1 MTATDLDPSR
11 IEEFAGRMVG
21 VLNDSFLAL
30 SISVGHQ
37 TGLFDTMAGLAPST
51 SAEIA
56 KAADLDE
63 RYVREVLGALTTG
76 GITTYDPDLA
86 TYALPGEHAALLT
99 RAAGV
104 ANMAPLTQ
112 FVAVMGTVEQ
122 DIVTCFREGGGVP
135 YAKFPIFHQVMA
147 ELSKDTIDAILIDQV
162 LDLADGLRPRLEAG
176 IEVADFGCGA
186 GHAMNVLARAFPNSR
201 FTGFDIVSEVIDRAR
216 AQAAEWG
223 VTNVTFEVRDVATLD
238 VADRFDL
245 VTAFDAIHDQVDPA
259 GVLDGISRSLKP
271 DGVFLCVDVGASSH
285 LEDNVAHPLG
295 PMIYGL
301 STFHCMTVSLSEG
314 GAGLGTAW
322 GEQTARAMF
331 ADAGF
336 TSIESHQLEADP
348 VNIYYVAQ
356 KG

>member
-1 MTATDLDPSR
+1 
-11 IEEFAGRMVG
+11 VG
-21 VLNDSFLAL
+21 VINDSFLAL

-37 TGLFDTMAGLAPST
+37 TGLFDTMSELPPST
-51 SAEIA
+51 SADIA
-56 KAADLDE
+56 KAADLEE
-63 RYVREVLGALTTG
+63 RYVRELLGVLTTG

-112 FVAVMGTVEQ
+112 FVAVMGSVEQ

-135 YAKFPIFHQVMA
+135 YARFPVFHQVMA
-147 ELSKDTIDAILIDQV
+147 ELSRGTIDAILIDQV
-162 LDLADGLRPRLEAG
+162 LDLDDGLRGRLEAG

-186 GHAMNVLARAFPNSR
+186 GYAMNVLARAFPSSR
-201 FTGFDIVSEVIDRAR
+201 FTGFDIVGEVIETAR
-216 AQAAEWG
+216 AQAEEWG
-223 VTNVTFEVRDVATLD
+223 LTNVAFEVRDVATLD
-238 VADRFDL
+238 ATDRFDL

-259 GVLDGISRSLKP
+259 GVLDGIARALKA
-271 DGVFLCVDVGASSH
+271 DGLFLCVDIGASSH
-285 LEDNVAHPLG
+285 LEDNVEHPMG

-336 TSIESHQLEADP
+336 TSVDSHQLEADP
-348 VNIYYVAQ
+348 VNIYYVAR
-356 KG
+356 KA

>member
-1 MTATDLDPSR
+1 MTTTDLDVAR
-11 IEEFAGRMVG
+11 IEEFAGRLVG

-37 TGLFDTMAGLAPST
+37 TGLFDAMADLPPAT
-51 SAEIA
+51 SADIA

-76 GITTYDPDLA
+76 GVTTYDPDLA

-104 ANMAPLTQ
+104 SNMAPLTQ

-122 DIVTCFREGGGVP
+122 DIVQCFREGGGVP
-135 YAKFPIFHQVMA
+135 YAKFPVFHQVMA
-147 ELSKDTIDAILIDQV
+147 ELSKDTVDAILIDEV
-162 LDLADGLRPRLEAG
+162 VDLVDGLRDRLEAG

-186 GHAMNVLARAFPNSR
+186 GYAMNVLGRAFPNSR
-201 FTGFDIVSEVIDRAR
+201 FTGFDIVGEVIETAR
-216 AQAAEWG
+216 AQAEAWG
-223 VTNVTFEVRDVATLD
+223 LSNVGFEVRDVATVDLS
-238 VADRFDL
+238 DRFDL
-245 VTAFDAIHDQVDPA
+245 VTAFDAVHDQVDPA
-259 GVLDGISRSLKP
+259 AVLDGIARSLKP

-285 LEDNVAHPLG
+285 LEDNVDHPMG

-301 STFHCMTVSLSEG
+301 STFHCMTVSLSQG

-331 ADAGF
+331 GDAGF
-336 TSIESHQLEADP
+336 RSVESHHLDADP
-348 VNIYYVAQ
+348 VNLYYVAR

>member
-1 MTATDLDPSR
+1 MTTTDVDVAR
-11 IEEFAGRMVG
+11 IEEFAGRLVG

-37 TGLFDTMAGLAPST
+37 TGLFDAMAQLPPST
-51 SAEIA
+51 SADIA
-56 KAADLDE
+56 KTADLDE

-76 GITTYDPDLA
+76 GITAYDPDLG

-104 ANMAPLTQ
+104 SNMAPLTQ

-135 YAKFPIFHQVMA
+135 YSKFPIFHQVMA
-147 ELSKDTIDAILIDQV
+147 ELSKDTVDAILLDEV
-162 LDLADGLRPRLEAG
+162 LDLVDGLRDRLEAG
-176 IEVADFGCGA
+176 IEVVDIGCGA
-186 GHAMNVLARAFPNSR
+186 GYAMNVLARVFPNSR
-201 FTGFDIVSEVIDRAR
+201 FTGFDIVSEVIERAR
-216 AQAAEWG
+216 AQAKEWG
-223 VTNVTFEVRDVATLD
+223 LTNVTFEVRDVAALD
-238 VADRFDL
+238 VAERFDL
-245 VTAFDAIHDQVDPA
+245 VTAFDVIHDQVDPVA
-259 GVLDGISRSLKP
+259 VLDGVATALKP

-285 LEDNVAHPLG
+285 LEDNVEHPMG

-301 STFHCMTVSLSEG
+301 STFHCMTVSLSAG

-336 TSIESHQLEADP
+336 ASVDSHHLEADP
-348 VNIYYVAQ
+348 VNLYYVAR